1 MKTILITG
9 GANGI
14 GRAIV
19 EKYIDDY
26 NVILIDKDF
35 QGVNELKSKYNK
47 IDCYIVPFFSYII

>member
-19 EKYIDDY
+19 EKYIADY
-26 NVILIDKDF
+26 NVILIDKDS
-35 QGVNELKSKYNK
+35 QRVNELKSKYNK
-47 IDCYIVPFFSYII
+47 IDCYI